1 MRPVTP
7 PEFSRCVRIDDLPLS
22 GRSIV
27 AAAGP
32 HEREALA
39 RRLSLAGL
47 ARLEVAGEVVA
58 IRGGSV
64 IRLTARLSA
73 EVTQTCVVTLA
84 PLERQIEAEFVRLYA
99 AGTPGEATVG
109 EEVFFDEQEEDIE
122 PLAGNRIDVGEA
134 AAEQLALELD
144 PYPRAPGAILAPAP
158 GVAGLDGEMG
168 GEMGEEDPSQPFAD
182 LAMRAEQAAARKQGK

>member
-1 MRPVTP
+1 MQPVTR
-7 PEFSRCVRIDDLPLS
+7 PEFSRFVRIDDLPPT

-27 AAAGP
+27 VAASA

-47 ARLEVAGEVVA
+47 ARLEVAGEVMA

-64 IRLTARLSA
+64 IRLTARLLA

-84 PLERQIEAEFVRLYA
+84 PLERRIETDFVRLYA
-99 AGTPGEATVG
+99 ADAVGEAAPG
-109 EEVFFDEQEEDIE
+109 EEVFFDEEDEDIE
-122 PLAGNRIDVGEA
+122 ALIGNRIDAGEA

-144 PYPRAPGAILAPAP
+144 PYPRAAGASLAPGP
-158 GVAGLDGEMG
+158 DVGGSDREEGEGQRSHPFAGL
-168 GEMGEEDPSQPFAD
+168 AA
-182 LAMRAEQAAARKQGK
+182 LAEQAAARKQSK